1 MPYDHWET
9 DKQGI
14 VDTYTTGERSIFL
27 GGWMKYTHH
36 IRLGSELLCLQAFD
50 GHPFHRQ
57 LYPFVIL
64 NAVVLLV
71 IYVPRHAKI
80 SNLDCEGFIQPEKRK
95 HFKKII
101 PQPVPF
107 QLTRLCTQGLATLKN
122 HCWWAVE
129 NEILSE
135 KANEMFPQ
143 KCQKFIPPNICHPKR
158 GFFFFKDLKLSQIL
172 YFLFGGIIIVS

>member
-1 MPYDHWET
+1 
-9 DKQGI
+9 
-14 VDTYTTGERSIFL
+14 
-27 GGWMKYTHH
+27 MKYTHH

-71 IYVPRHAKI
+71 IYVPCHAKI
-80 SNLDCEGFIQPEKRK
+80 SNLDCEGFIQPEKTK

-107 QLTRLCTQGLATLKN
+107 QLTRLCTQGLAT
-122 HCWWAVE
+122 E
-129 NEILSE
+129 PI
-135 KANEMFPQ
+135 
-143 KCQKFIPPNICHPKR
+143 
-158 GFFFFKDLKLSQIL
+158 
-172 YFLFGGIIIVS
+172 